1 MSKILNNG
9 VAGNVID
16 NKKKNDKER
25 KIFIFLMLLPAILFL
40 IAFLYYPIEETFRL
54 SLMKST
60 GMDKPTFYGL
70 NNYIY
75 LFNNDEFRAG
85 LLHVFQWAFF
95 SVIVQI
101 PLAFFIAYSVVYY
114 KNRLTSKLRSIYY
127 LANVLPTA
135 IVSMLGLFIFSSA
148 TGVVTT
154 LAEKLGFQSIAD
166 IDWLGNPSLAF
177 WTVFI
182 VATWTYT
189 GFPIIYLMARIE
201 QIPNEIKEA
210 AQLDGVTGWTYA
222 RYIVLPLCTYQIR
235 ILAILAIIGSLKLF
249 DIVQMMTRGGGPGH
263 ATATLGTILYNQ
275 GFRNWKYGSAA
286 AVGVIILLLSLVFT
300 VAQFSIRIGS
310 SNETN

>member
-1 MSKILNNG
+1 MSDMLNNG
-9 VAGNVID
+9 VAVNVINP
-16 NKKKNDKER
+16 NKKSDKER
-25 KIFIFLMLLPAILFL
+25 KIFIFLMILPAVLFL
-40 IAFLYYPIEETFRL
+40 LAFLYYPIIETFRL
-54 SLMKST
+54 SFMKST

-75 LFNNDEFRAG
+75 LFHNEEFRAG

-95 SVIVQI
+95 SVLIQI

-114 KNRLTSKLRSIYY
+114 RNRFTRKLRSVYY

-135 IVSMLGLFIFSSA
+135 IVSMLGLFMFSSA
-148 TGVVTT
+148 TGVITT
-154 LAEKLGFQSIAD
+154 LAQKFGFQSIAD

-177 WTVFI
+177 WTVFV

-189 GFPIIYLMARIE
+189 GFPIIYLMARME

-249 DIVQMMTRGGGPGH
+249 DIVQMMTRGGGPGW

-286 AVGVIILLLSLVFT
+286 AVGVIILLLSLIFT
-300 VAQFSIRIGS
+300 VIQFSFKIGNS
-310 SNETN
+310 DETN

>member
-1 MSKILNNG
+1 MSDMLNSG
-9 VAGNVID
+9 VAVDVIP
-16 NKKKNDKER
+16 KKKSDKER
-25 KIFIFLMLLPAILFL
+25 KIFIFFMLLPAILFL
-40 IAFLYYPIEETFRL
+40 LAFLYYPITETFRL

-75 LFNNDEFRAG
+75 LFNNEEFRAG

-95 SVIVQI
+95 SVIIQI

-114 KNRLTSKLRSIYY
+114 KNRFTRKLRSVYY

-135 IVSMLGLFIFSSA
+135 IVSMLGLFMFSSA
-148 TGVVTT
+148 TGVITT
-154 LAEKLGFQSIAD
+154 LAQKLGFQSIAD

-189 GFPIIYLMARIE
+189 GFPIIYLMARME
-201 QIPNEIKEA
+201 QIPNDIKEA

-249 DIVQMMTRGGGPGH
+249 DIVQMMTRGGGPGW

-286 AVGVIILLLSLVFT
+286 AVGVIILLLSLIFT
-300 VAQFSIRIGS
+300 VIQFSLKIGNS
-310 SNETN
+310 DETN